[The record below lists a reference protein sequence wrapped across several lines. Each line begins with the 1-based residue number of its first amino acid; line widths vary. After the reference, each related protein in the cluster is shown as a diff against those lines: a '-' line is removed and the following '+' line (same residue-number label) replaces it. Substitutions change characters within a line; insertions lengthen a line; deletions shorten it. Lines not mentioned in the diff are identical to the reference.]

1 MGRGKRF
8 ERGKRKFPLRRR
20 RCALALIHG
29 APAAAGGSF
38 SQLTHGETLHFLPE
52 SVCHVY
58 THPRAQCVLEHS
70 ISRLLTSLVRQLCWW
85 RPWCLGQP
93 QRWHTKKR
101 GFRWKALGTATPTH
115 ALAVVCCNSRS
126 PLWIFLFPCGKG
138 GLSSKDWKM
147 PISCSV
153 VYALHFL
160 GKDTVISRD
169 GWTGNTEEK
178 IIQIERFSLKSQVNK
193 CCKQMQRFKEQIRRE

>member
-1 MGRGKRF
+1 MPRLY
-8 ERGKRKFPLRRR
+8 PSP
-20 RCALALIHG
+20 C
-29 APAAAGGSF
+29 
-38 SQLTHGETLHFLPE
+38 
-52 SVCHVY
+52 SVCVGAQHLPAPHVSG
-58 THPRAQCVLEHS
+58 TTALLVAAMVLG
-70 ISRLLTSLVRQLCWW
+70 TAPKVA
-85 RPWCLGQP
+85 
-93 QRWHTKKR
+93 HTKKR

-126 PLWIFLFPCGKG
+126 PLRIFLFPCGKG

-160 GKDTVISRD
+160 GKDTVISHD